1 MNPHRP
7 LGLASAV
14 ALVVASMVGT
24 GVFTTSGFLLG
35 DLGSPMRVLAAWL
48 VGGILAALGALSYG
62 ALARRIPESGKILT
76 RVIDRG

>member
-48 VGGILAALGALSYG
+48 VGGILAAPGAPPAAFLLSEHWPIG
-62 ALARRIPESGKILT
+62 TG
-76 RVIDRG
+76 